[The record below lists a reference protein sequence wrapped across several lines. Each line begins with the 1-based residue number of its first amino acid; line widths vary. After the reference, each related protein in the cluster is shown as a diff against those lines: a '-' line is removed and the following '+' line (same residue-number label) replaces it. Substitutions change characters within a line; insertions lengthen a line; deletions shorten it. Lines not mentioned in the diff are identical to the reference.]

1 MSLRETR
8 EARPMSSLHRVTFA
22 LLVGFAPLL
31 AASAASAAPDPKA
44 SDIEMDVPAAPTGT
58 ASPTTTPPV
67 DSPKREQPP
76 TPAHPHTELQS
87 GPPTA
92 DQTDQWPVVPKAK
105 DAAGPLSFPI
115 IRPYASIVGGVS
127 VDVPIQYQVGKEPS
141 SNIANRVSTIMMSDF
156 GVRGALLPW
165 ISFESEIMANGGVSL
180 HGTSVFEGQASLQVR
195 KQVLHLGKDWWTVE
209 VGRVVD
215 EASVD
220 YFSYHIADTFLMD
233 PATEPFLL
241 FDGFNLGNGVR
252 GTAEVLEGLRL
263 GFTFN
268 AGNPTSSSS
277 ILAFG
282 GSYPPY
288 PNIFTQASQ
297 STLNNASAYPTDQ
310 FQAYVFTPSLLYK
323 NKVFEAK
330 TALQYFFVNPDALNG
345 TSPTLHG
352 YNYRINASVHLL
364 DDMIVPFANFNYGEN
379 DTVVGPGNGIDQ
391 ISANRYTGIGV
402 GGGVDFNYQ
411 KKFGN
416 YNGVGAM
423 FVQDESQV
431 GSTGIIT
438 RNRYYNVG
446 TTYWLA
452 PMVAAG
458 LRFAEYTSEQLNQI
472 PSTTPTPSTGN
483 RSVLMTLRLVL

>member
-1 MSLRETR
+1 VNTLLRT
-8 EARPMSSLHRVTFA
+8 SSA
-22 LLVGFAPLL
+22 LLL
-31 AASAASAAPDPKA
+31 SAAPLFFSGLAFAQAPPTAKANVEIDPPPLPLQTLP
-44 SDIEMDVPAAPTGT
+44 PAP
-58 ASPTTTPPV
+58 PPPPV
-67 DSPKREQPP
+67 RVVHDEPP
-76 TPAHPHTELQS
+76 TPAHPHTELES

-92 DQTDQWPVVPKAK
+92 DQADQWPVVPKGK
-105 DAAGPLSFPI
+105 DDAAPGAVVSYPL

-127 VDVPIQYQVGKEPS
+127 VDLPIQYQSGSGAAAKS
-141 SNIANRVSTIMMSDF
+141 SNISDRVSTIMMSDF

-165 ISFESEIMANGGVSL
+165 ISFESELMANGGISL
-180 HGTSVFEGQASLQVR
+180 HGTSAFEGQASLQVR

-215 EASVD
+215 EASID

-252 GTAEVLEGLRL
+252 GTAEIYTGMRL

-277 ILAFG
+277 VLAFG

-288 PNIFTQASQ
+288 ANIFSQASQ

-310 FQAYVFTPSLLYK
+310 FQAYVFTPSAMYK
-323 NKVFEAK
+323 NKYFEAK
-330 TALQYFFVNPDALNG
+330 TALQYFFINPDALNG
-345 TSPTLHG
+345 TSPTLRG
-352 YNYRINASVHLL
+352 YNWRINATAHLW
-364 DDMIVPFANFNYGEN
+364 DDKIVPFANFNYGEN
-379 DTVVGPGNGIDQ
+379 DTVVGPGNGLDA
-391 ISANRYTGIGV
+391 ISANRYVAIGV
-402 GGGVDFNYQ
+402 GGGIDFNYQ

-416 YNGVGAM
+416 YNGIGAM

-431 GSTGIIT
+431 GPTGIIN
-438 RNRYYNVG
+438 RSRYYNIG
-446 TTYWLA
+446 TTYWIA

-458 LRFAEYTSEQLNQI
+458 LRYAEYTNEELNQPVGTQQ
-472 PSTTPTPSTGN
+472 PSAGN
-483 RSVLMTLRLVL
+483 RSVIMTMRLVL